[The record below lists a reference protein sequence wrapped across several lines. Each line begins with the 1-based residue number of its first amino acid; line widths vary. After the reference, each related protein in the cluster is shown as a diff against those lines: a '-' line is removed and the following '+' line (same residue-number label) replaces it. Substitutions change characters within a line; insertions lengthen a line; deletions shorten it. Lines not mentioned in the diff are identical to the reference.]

1 MERDPPV
8 TTPTMYII
16 VVTVRVLYVPNSHDG
31 PAAEDTDTDHCT
43 TATTNNCAPG
53 G

>member
-8 TTPTMYII
+8 TTPTTLYY
-16 VVTVRVLYVPNSHDG
+16 VVTVRVLYQIHTMDP
-31 PAAEDTDTDHCT
+31 PIEDTDTDHCT